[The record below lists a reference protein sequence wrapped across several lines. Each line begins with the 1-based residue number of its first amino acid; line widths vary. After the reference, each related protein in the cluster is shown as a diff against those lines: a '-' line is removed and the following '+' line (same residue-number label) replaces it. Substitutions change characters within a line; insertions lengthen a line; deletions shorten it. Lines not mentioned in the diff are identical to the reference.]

1 MRCPKCSAIV
11 KQNKIGK
18 TSAGSQRYRCFV
30 CQCKYTPEKK
40 PRGYSPELRKQALR
54 FYVDGMNLRRI
65 ARHLGI
71 HHRTVSDWVRAH
83 AESLPATPMPEEVKT
98 AEMDELFT
106 FIGDKKNRIYLITM
120 VDRATRCILGWK
132 LV

>member
-1 MRCPKCSAIV
+1 MKCPKCFATV

-40 PRGYSPELRKQALR
+40 QRGYDPSLRKKAVQL
-54 FYVDGMNLRRI
+54 YVDGTNLRRI
-65 ARHLGI
+65 ARQLGI
-71 HHRTVSDWVRAH
+71 HHRTVSDWVKAH
-83 AESLPATPMPEEVKT
+83 AESLPDTPMPEEVNT

-106 FIGDKKNRIYLITM
+106 FIGNKKTES
-120 VDRATRCILGWK
+120 T
-132 LV
+132 

>member
-1 MRCPKCSAIV
+1 MKCPKCSATA

-40 PRGYSPELRKQALR
+40 QRGYDTALRKQAVQL
-54 FYVDGMNLRRI
+54 YVDGMNLRRI

-71 HHRTVSDWVRAH
+71 HHSTVADWVKTY
-83 AESLPATPMPEEVKT
+83 AEELPETPMPSEVKT

-106 FIGDKKNRIYLITM
+106 FIGSKKTES
-120 VDRATRCILGWK
+120 T
-132 LV
+132 